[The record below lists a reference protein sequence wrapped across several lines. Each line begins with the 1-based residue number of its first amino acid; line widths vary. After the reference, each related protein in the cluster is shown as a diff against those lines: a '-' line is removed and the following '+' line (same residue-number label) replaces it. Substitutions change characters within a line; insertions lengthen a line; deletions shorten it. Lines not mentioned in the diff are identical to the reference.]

1 MTAGSGKEAV
11 EIFLGKKDEI
21 HLTILDMIM
30 PEMNGSETFN
40 LLNQIQPGLKVLV
53 SSGYSLSEEAAR
65 ISKLGYNGFIQKP
78 YDIYSISSKIREI
91 LDKGSLAA

>member
-1 MTAGSGKEAV
+1 MNN
-11 EIFLGKKDEI
+11 KDEI
-21 HLTILDMIM
+21 HLTILDMVM

-65 ISKLGYNGFIQKP
+65 ISKTGMQQF
-78 YDIYSISSKIREI
+78 YSKTI
-91 LDKGSLAA
+91 